1 MDSIEISEILNLS
14 KEKKFEVTCASFDVV
29 DHIFKIDIPKPLRNR
44 KLAVQAMSLLLNGNI
59 QYGYEKEQEVK
70 LPVNEIDKEEDP
82 KNEEII
88 SSKPAEV
95 QSVDQPV
102 ASENENEDNGMDMN
116 NSEKHEDKDAA
127 TPMSETS

>member
-44 KLAVQAMSLLLNGNI
+44 KLAVQAISLLLNGDI

-70 LPVNEIDKEEDP
+70 TPVHEIDKEEDQDQGN
-82 KNEEII
+82 KEMT
-88 SSKPAEV
+88 SSKPAEI

-102 ASENENEDNGMDMN
+102 VDEDDGMD
-116 NSEKHEDKDAA
+116 NSEKHEDKDAE
-127 TPMSETS
+127 SENP